1 MRHTRTQHNNGGG
14 GGGGI
19 EEALKVTRGFSLTRV
34 GAYESVWGS
43 VLSVVP
49 RVECVGFCVQSRAM
63 RRVCGVLCSVSC
75 HASAAQSEYESL
87 L

>member
-43 VLSVVP
+43 VFSVVP
-49 RVECVGFCVQSRAM
+49 RVECVGFCVQSRATLQQP
-63 RRVCGVLCSVSC
+63 RVSM
-75 HASAAQSEYESL
+75 SL
-87 L
+87 SSN